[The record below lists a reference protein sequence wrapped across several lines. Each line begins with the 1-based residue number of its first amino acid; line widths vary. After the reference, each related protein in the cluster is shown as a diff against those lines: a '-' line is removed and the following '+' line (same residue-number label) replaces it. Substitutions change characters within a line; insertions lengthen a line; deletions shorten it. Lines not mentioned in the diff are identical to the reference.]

1 MNSSQTVMVGMSGGV
16 DSSVAAKLLL
26 DQGYA
31 VQGLFM
37 KNWEE
42 DDGTEYCSAVE
53 DLADAQA
60 VCDKLGITLHT
71 ANFSS
76 EYWDNVF
83 DHFLKEYRAGRTPN
97 PDILCNRE
105 IKFNVFREYA
115 EILGADKIATGHYVR
130 LNEASSPQLLKGI
143 DQGKDQSYFLQ
154 SVSADQLR
162 GCLFPVGHLQK
173 PEVRRVAEAAGL
185 PTHAKKD
192 STGIC
197 FIGERRFQDFL
208 KQYIPSAPGQ
218 IVNTEGEAVGEHSGV
233 MFYTLGQRQGLGIG
247 GVKNSPEAPWY
258 VVSKDVER
266 NELVVAQGNNHP
278 ALFSDVLYCNEIA
291 WVDSRGPALPSR
303 LHAKTRYRQ
312 SDQTCEIERC
322 SEGYRVKFDVP
333 QRAVT
338 PGQWACFYEGEVCL
352 GGGIIEHTE
361 SRNDL

>member
-1 MNSSQTVMVGMSGGV
+1 MSGGV

-42 DDGTEYCSAVE
+42 DDGTEYCTAIE
-53 DLADAQA
+53 DLNDAQA
-60 VCDKLGITLHT
+60 VCDQLGITLHT
-71 ANFSS
+71 ANFSA

-115 EILGADKIATGHYVR
+115 EILGASRIATGHYVR
-130 LNEASSPQLLKGI
+130 LEESPAPKLLKGV
-143 DQGKDQSYFLQ
+143 DQGKDQTYFLQ
-154 SVSADQLR
+154 SVSAQQLK
-162 GCLFPVGHLQK
+162 GCLFPVGHLEK
-173 PEVRRVAEAAGL
+173 PEVRRVAELAGL

-208 KQYIPSAPGQ
+208 KQYIPTKSGEICTIDGEIIGQ
-218 IVNTEGEAVGEHSGV
+218 HNGV

-247 GVKNSPEAPWY
+247 GVKDSPEEPWY
-258 VVSKDVER
+258 VVAKDVPR
-266 NELVVAQGNNHP
+266 NRLIVAQGNQHP
-278 ALFSDVLYCNEIA
+278 ALFSDSLFCDAIA
-291 WVDSRGPALPSR
+291 WVDGVGPEMPASLMC
-303 LHAKTRYRQ
+303 KTRYRQ
-312 SDQTCEIERC
+312 PDQACAIEAC
-322 SEGYRVKFDVP
+322 ATGYRVSFADP

-338 PGQWACFYEGEVCL
+338 PGQWACFYDGDVCL
-352 GGGIIEHTE
+352 GGGIIERTE
-361 SRNDL
+361 CLNDL